1 MGIKPGMNQLGH
13 MCESELDV
21 PRAPRTV
28 IAVLVFSVALSI
40 SQDYL
45 FLKKCGKNGKDIT

>member
-1 MGIKPGMNQLGH
+1 MRMKQLGH

-21 PRAPRTV
+21 PWAPSPVT
-28 IAVLVFSVALSI
+28 AVLVFSVALSI

-45 FLKKCGKNGKDIT
+45 FLKKCGKNGKDIS